1 MRLKI
6 VIGKIIDVEKL
17 PDSKKLF
24 KLSTDIGSKKIQL
37 IAGGAE
43 FYSPEDLKGKQVVV
57 LSNLEPKTIRGI
69 KSEGMLLA
77 ADVKGRPI
85 WLTVDEDVPLGTKVR

>member
-1 MRLKI
+1 MRLNI
-6 VIGKIIDVEKL
+6 VIGKIIDVEEL

-24 KLSTDIGSKKIQL
+24 KLFTDIGSKKIQL
-37 IAGGAE
+37 IAGGSE
-43 FYSPEDLKGKQVVV
+43 YYSPEDLKGKQVVV
-57 LSNLEPKTIRGI
+57 LSNLEPKVIKGI

-85 WLTVDEDVPLGTKVR
+85 WLTVEEDVPLGAKVR